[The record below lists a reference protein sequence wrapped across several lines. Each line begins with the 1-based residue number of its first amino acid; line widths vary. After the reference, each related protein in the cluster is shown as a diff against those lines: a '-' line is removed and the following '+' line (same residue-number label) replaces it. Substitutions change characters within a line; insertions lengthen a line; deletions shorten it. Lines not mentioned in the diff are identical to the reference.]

1 MAAVMHCGMCSG
13 VGAAVTGSVITSL
26 AADNNAVR
34 QLGAA
39 SSSSLTGLRLVGK
52 GIGGGCH
59 HQVSCPQL
67 GIGRSRRA
75 PRRGEGKLS
84 SNLAV
89 VAASVETLEKKT
101 DAALVELS
109 INTIRFLAVD
119 AVEKA
124 NSGHPGLPMGCAP
137 MGHILYDE
145 VMRYNPKNPYWF
157 NRDRFVLS
165 AGHGCMLQYA
175 LLHLAGYD
183 SVLVQ
188 TSFHPPIHS
197 LLNSKHPCSSCN
209 SRNLALLEIH
219 FGIDAN
225 VRSKKTHPPGE
236 APGESAQL
244 NFCKQRLSLRDHTI
258 LFVLHHFSDWHV
270 VCRLK
275 T

>member
-1 MAAVMHCGMCSG
+1 
-13 VGAAVTGSVITSL
+13 
-26 AADNNAVR
+26 
-34 QLGAA
+34 
-39 SSSSLTGLRLVGK
+39 
-52 GIGGGCH
+52 
-59 HQVSCPQL
+59 
-67 GIGRSRRA
+67 
-75 PRRGEGKLS
+75 LS

-89 VAASVETLEKKT
+89 AAASVETLEKKT

-188 TSFHPPIHS
+188 TSFHNPFTPFLTPNTPVLAAILGTLPFFPPI
-197 LLNSKHPCSSCN
+197 
-209 SRNLALLEIH
+209 LELM
-219 FGIDAN
+219 
-225 VRSKKTHPPGE
+225 PM
-236 APGESAQL
+236 
-244 NFCKQRLSLRDHTI
+244 
-258 LFVLHHFSDWHV
+258 
-270 VCRLK
+270 
-275 T
+275 